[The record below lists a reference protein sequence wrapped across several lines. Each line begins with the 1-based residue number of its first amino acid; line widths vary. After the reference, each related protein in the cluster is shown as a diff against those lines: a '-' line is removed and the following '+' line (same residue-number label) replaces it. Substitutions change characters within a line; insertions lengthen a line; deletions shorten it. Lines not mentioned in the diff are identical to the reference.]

1 VFRSLPLTSRSPA
14 HSHCTMSKSKELASY
29 TRSEPEEGKSR
40 ANFNKTFTCLTE
52 SLEQGAE
59 VVIHVGVGESF
70 CELTL
75 NTSDPHARSVT
86 VGALMKAHTAYKPTP
101 VSTKLVGRW
110 LSAIASQTRC
120 TEKKNTI
127 KRKKA
132 ELHAEEKEAEYF
144 EATKAAQAALDQ
156 DTQEEDV
163 GADTPVDKEPTEPTA
178 KRPAMGGMNSF
189 RPWG

>member
-1 VFRSLPLTSRSPA
+1 
-14 HSHCTMSKSKELASY
+14 MSKSKEVVSY
-29 TRSEPEEGKSR
+29 TRCEPEQGTSR
-40 ANFNKTFTCLTE
+40 ANFNKTFTLLTE
-52 SLEQGAE
+52 SLDQGAE
-59 VVIHVGVGESF
+59 VVLQVAVGDAY

-86 VGALMKAHTAYKPTP
+86 VDALMKAHTAYKPTP

-110 LSAIASQTRC
+110 LSAIASETRC

-144 EATKAAQAALDQ
+144 AATKAAQAILDQ

-163 GADTPVDKEPTEPTA
+163 GEETPEPTEGTEPTA
-178 KRPAMGGMNSF
+178 KRPALGGMNSF
-189 RPWG
+189 RPWGR

>member
-1 VFRSLPLTSRSPA
+1 
-14 HSHCTMSKSKELASY
+14 MSKSKEVVSY
-29 TRSEPEEGKSR
+29 TRCEAEEGMSR
-40 ANFNKTFTCLTE
+40 ANFQKTHALLTE
-52 SLEQGAE
+52 SIDQGAE
-59 VVIHVGVGESF
+59 VVFQVAVGEAY

-86 VGALMKAHTAYKPTP
+86 VDALMKAHTAYKPTP

-110 LSAIASQTRC
+110 LSAIASETRC

-127 KRKKA
+127 KRKRA

-144 EATKAAQAALDQ
+144 AATKAAQAILDQ

-163 GADTPVDKEPTEPTA
+163 GEDTPVPNEQPTA
-178 KRPAMGGMNSF
+178 KRQAGGGMNSF
-189 RPWG
+189 RPWGR